1 MYDWNDLKHF
11 LAVARHGS
19 TLAAAKALGV
29 SQSTVHRRLEELET
43 RLGRRLLV
51 RHPTGYRLTETGNEM
66 VAYAIRVEDAAL
78 TLERHLASSDLGLA
92 GTVRVTCPEAV
103 GARLVHSSLIAKFNE
118 RYPELRVEIMLND
131 KLLDLAKG
139 EADIA
144 IRATA
149 PYDDQLFGRKI
160 VESHWAIYA
169 SRAYVERNGEIKQV
183 SDINRHAVVLF
194 DRENQQHVTKGWLE
208 KVAPDAR
215 VAARCNSMT
224 SLVSAAKSGAGLT
237 ALPEI
242 VGDGEKDLI
251 RVFGPVPDLT
261 TNFYLLVHQDM
272 QLTPRVRAF
281 FDFVVENAAAMRPV
295 LTGRLGTQQADDVR
309 VRTKQ

>member
-1 MYDWNDLKHF
+1 
-11 LAVARHGS
+11 
-19 TLAAAKALGV
+19 
-29 SQSTVHRRLEELET
+29 
-43 RLGRRLLV
+43 
-51 RHPTGYRLTETGNEM
+51 
-66 VAYAIRVEDAAL
+66 
-78 TLERHLASSDLGLA
+78 
-92 GTVRVTCPEAV
+92 V

-295 LTGRLGTQQADDVR
+295 LTGRLVTQQADDVR
-309 VRTKQ
+309 VRTER